1 MSMRGIAGILFVLA
15 LAACTGRPADQDKP
29 RKAGQGMDPARV
41 TTQMAAIEAAALT
54 GDQEALK
61 HNMGA
66 MNDDFR
72 RAIKL
77 PDGTRRV
84 DPESARIA
92 ARRVVGVRSV
102 VWLDRANLFVIVD
115 RNELRSY
122 ATIDRICKAL
132 EPLGDT
138 LGVVVNLQSG
148 AATTGDDLEI
158 LSRDCQLAPGDRA
171 LMSRPRQV
179 DVISPE
185 IRAQHK
191 ANQALAE
198 DENLRAR
205 QEEAMRI
212 IEQTTPELGEN
223 RPN

>member
-1 MSMRGIAGILFVLA
+1 MRCVAGILLVMA
-15 LAACTGRPADQDKP
+15 LTACTGRHADQDNP
-29 RKAGQGMDPARV
+29 RQAGQGMDPARV
-41 TTQMAAIEAAALT
+41 TAQMAAIEAAALT

-61 HNMGA
+61 RNVEA

-84 DPESARIA
+84 DPEA
-92 ARRVVGVRSV
+92 ARAAARKVEGVRSV
-102 VWLDRANLFVIVD
+102 VWLDRENLFVIVD

-138 LGVVVNLQSG
+138 LGVMVNLQSG
-148 AATTGDDLEI
+148 AATTGDELEI
-158 LSRDCQLAPGDRA
+158 LSRNCQLAPGDRA
-171 LMSRPRQV
+171 LLSRPRQI

-198 DENLRAR
+198 DEELSAR
-205 QEEAMRI
+205 QEEALRI
-212 IEQTTPELGEN
+212 IEQTTPEPGKH
-223 RPN
+223 RPD